1 MPTGSASSGTNWGIS
16 SETYTP
22 YAQADIMSALH
33 RGEAVSNL
41 PFQPYLGQMVAGF
54 SPTQIAAMQGVYGIQ
69 GYAEPY
75 IQGAGGLLQQAQQY
89 ADPNRYNLWS
99 LNQYYSPYQQNV
111 INTTMA
117 NIAQEN
123 QRQQNDLTARAI
135 QQGGFGSDR
144 TGIARAELNRL
155 QNLQNAQTLAGLQA
169 QGFQQAQQQYNQ
181 QQQQAINAAQ
191 QGRSEEHTS
200 ELQSH

>member
-89 ADPNRYNLWS
+89 ADPNNPRLQKIMDTQLPTFS
-99 LNQYYSPYQQNV
+99 QQAVQQYYSPYQQNV
-111 INTTMA
+111 IK
-117 NIAQEN
+117 IG
-123 QRQQNDLTARAI
+123 RA
-135 QQGGFGSDR
+135 
-144 TGIARAELNRL
+144 
-155 QNLQNAQTLAGLQA
+155 
-169 QGFQQAQQQYNQ
+169 
-181 QQQQAINAAQ
+181 
-191 QGRSEEHTS
+191 HV
-200 ELQSH
+200 

>member
-1 MPTGSASSGTNWGIS
+1 MLFRS
-16 SETYTP
+16 
-22 YAQADIMSALH
+22 
-33 RGEAVSNL
+33 
-41 PFQPYLGQMVAGF
+41 
-54 SPTQIAAMQGVYGIQ
+54 IAAMQGIYGVQ
-69 GYAEPY
+69 GYYEPY
-75 IQGAGGLLQQAQQY
+75 GQAATGLLGQAQMY
-89 ADPNRYNLWS
+89 ADPSRYNMQS
-99 LNQYYSPYQQNV
+99 LNQYYNPYQQNV